1 MTADS
6 SGKPTPALA
15 ELQADLLALQ
25 SRVPGLRL
33 QRATR
38 GTSDDAPFPITLSA
52 VVTAPPQGSQY
63 DVDSIKVVVRLQA
76 PLPRPAVSIEVHSPI
91 LPERLRRAVAEDVL
105 ATYQVEAA
113 ARAGDAGGLHLD
125 RIWADLRRRW
135 VTLISSCP
143 ELLEAYTSSDADGR
157 TVRRYAFV
165 DEEEV
170 PAGHGSATG
179 APDGTGAELGDRAR
193 EGASLAAAAA
203 GLTLGEGRGAGPAS
217 LPAASTQL
225 PAQLAADV
233 RWAEVRY
240 RAACQVF
247 WGPGGRPGPGQCRP
261 PSAGQRSLLS
271 MLLDLTP
278 ADPDWP
284 AGAMLHLSLSV
295 EAAAGEDGQPSV
307 RVSGLTCSGSTHL
320 TGLEST
326 ALQRLVQALLLQ
338 EGGARLQSALRTLE
352 NGGGGLLRSARCIA
366 AEVERRRAA
375 AGGKADGGAGTA
387 DQADN
392 PGVVDSAAGSDDSPR
407 DSSREGGEGSGSDVE
422 GAEAGGGPGPGKTG
436 DRSSMQGGRP
446 VLLRLGGLQLAGC
459 DALEAL
465 TLIMQVAC
473 GRCGATATL
482 ALALQGR
489 EGADAEEAC
498 PGCHAR
504 LALHASPRIVHEHS
518 NVLCR
523 LDATRCAP
531 RDLSLGTTVQG
542 QCGNCTALCALRG
555 VQVGQWNARACR
567 ACHCSVGFKFDQ
579 PEFEEQG
586 PPGRD
591 PAARRREAA
600 AAGGGP
606 KRSRAPDHILK
617 AGQPLPSFGTC
628 RHYCHSYRW
637 LRFPCCGERYPC
649 DLCHEEGV
657 ADGHP
662 VAWAKRMVCGYCSV
676 EQPCAPR
683 CANCLRKLAATGHNP
698 SGTHSRFWEG
708 GKGERD
714 PRRLDRRDARKYRNS
729 KAKTA
734 SRKHMRTGQKAG
746 TATS

>member
-1 MTADS
+1 M
-6 SGKPTPALA
+6 
-15 ELQADLLALQ
+15 
-25 SRVPGLRL
+25 
-33 QRATR
+33 
-38 GTSDDAPFPITLSA
+38 
-52 VVTAPPQGSQY
+52 
-63 DVDSIKVVVRLQA
+63 
-76 PLPRPAVSIEVHSPI
+76 HSPI

-179 APDGTGAELGDRAR
+179 APDGTGADLGDRAR

-247 WGPGGRPGPGQCRP
+247 WRPGGRPGPGQCRP

-465 TLIMQVAC
+465 TLIMQVG
-473 GRCGATATL
+473 GRGAAV
-482 ALALQGR
+482 R
-489 EGADAEEAC
+489 
-498 PGCHAR
+498 
-504 LALHASPRIVHEHS
+504 
-518 NVLCR
+518 
-523 LDATRCAP
+523 
-531 RDLSLGTTVQG
+531 SLGAEDPG
-542 QCGNCTALCALRG
+542 
-555 VQVGQWNARACR
+555 
-567 ACHCSVGFKFDQ
+567 
-579 PEFEEQG
+579 G
-586 PPGRD
+586 PPGLILR
-591 PAARRREAA
+591 PALGFPPPLLPPPPLAAVTEVPPNPLRLARWPAA
-600 AAGGGP
+600 AAAPRPRWRWPCRAGRGP
-606 KRSRAPDHILK
+606 MRKRRAPAATHAWPCTPRPASCMSTATCC
-617 AGQPLPSFGTC
+617 AGWTRRGARRETC
-628 RHYCHSYRW
+628 RW
-637 LRFPCCGERYPC
+637 
-649 DLCHEEGV
+649 
-657 ADGHP
+657 
-662 VAWAKRMVCGYCSV
+662 
-676 EQPCAPR
+676 APR
-683 CANCLRKLAATGHNP
+683 CR
-698 SGTHSRFWEG
+698 
-708 GKGERD
+708 
-714 PRRLDRRDARKYRNS
+714 
-729 KAKTA
+729 A
-734 SRKHMRTGQKAG
+734 SAG
-746 TATS
+746 TAPHYARCAGSRWASGTRARAGPATAPSASRCGGCKERGGVRGLEL